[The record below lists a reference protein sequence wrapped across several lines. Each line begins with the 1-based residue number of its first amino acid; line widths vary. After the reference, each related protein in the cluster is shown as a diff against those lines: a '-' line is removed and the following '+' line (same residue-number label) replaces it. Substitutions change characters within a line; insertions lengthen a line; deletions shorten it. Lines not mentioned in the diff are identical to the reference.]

1 MNTTLGQ
8 LINEIGQSK
17 SIQDAYGISIA
28 EALEA
33 LYSIERSRGKLED
46 LPLYRLHDQQLMAGP
61 AGHGT
66 YYPLTSLGALN
77 LHNLIGS
84 LKNAA
89 LNGALYLAIAETLTP
104 EQLMFANLPIGI
116 SVRRR
121 SVRPPFSFGTPFG
134 VPNGASFGVPS
145 GVGFGSPNGT
155 PFGAPNW
162 PEFKSPWTPGTFV
175 CPRSGLI
182 SNILELVDSDAA
194 RASKYISFE
203 STDTEVDFDAID
215 PSQILN
221 LQFDIGYSATDL
233 DRILIYSATDL
244 ERILIE
250 GEPLTVE
257 SFRMLLKL
265 AAADGMTHLRT
276 DRIYSQPEEPTSVI
290 LHPNLRID
298 NALRQL
304 SNKDDSTAVK
314 FKGESR
320 SVIGGSTFT
329 IAEVKSDDSGS
340 SINGIPLTAGVLR
353 ILLQNAHINGYAHA
367 TFKFMR

>member
-1 MNTTLGQ
+1 MIIGKPCTIRDFFNTFRSDSSRKLFLAINVAEFFQKLTSANVTAILNHEATLLGEDDVVNYQ
-8 LINEIGQSK
+8 ATK
-17 SIQDAYGISIA
+17 FHIQDLLFTDINFLTQFLRHNNTQFLMVTTIGEPAIKIQDNHSLFAASYKGPDYLPRRLPYGHM
-28 EALEA
+28 
-33 LYSIERSRGKLED
+33 
-46 LPLYRLHDQQLMAGP
+46 P
-61 AGHGT
+61 
-66 YYPLTSLGALN
+66 
-77 LHNLIGS
+77 
-84 LKNAA
+84 
-89 LNGALYLAIAETLTP
+89 
-104 EQLMFANLPIGI
+104 F
-116 SVRRR
+116 
-121 SVRPPFSFGTPFG
+121 PPFQNEFFSRTG
-134 VPNGASFGVPS
+134 
-145 GVGFGSPNGT
+145 
-155 PFGAPNW
+155 FGAPNW

-221 LQFDIGYSATDL
+221 LQFDIGYSAADL

-244 ERILIE
+244 ERIFIE

-290 LHPNLRID
+290 LHPNVRID

-314 FKGESR
+314 FKGESS

-367 TFKFMR
+367 AFKFMR